1 MNKLDGWN
9 GSRLNY
15 DWKCFNDSIRDAVI
29 RWEDLIDNYC
39 WGMMAKF
46 RWWSKYISLLT
57 SYRRKNCIMHFPY
70 KDEIHDAI
78 TSTRYKLVRSL
89 SFLDN
94 SREKYILYFLFRHSF
109 TNKEL
114 FVNNK
119 EINFNI
125 SFVWE
130 KKISFK
136 RISLRKRKSEI
147 CKYISS
153 QETNLW
159 FSKKKEKKRKKITGF
174 LSVVRLI
181 VRWKR

>member
-1 MNKLDGWN
+1 MIRFLFYLILMRQCVLILKKILKWYVFFKKLWKLYCKLYKIYKLDKLDGWN

-46 RWWSKYISLLT
+46 HWWSKYISLLT

-89 SFLDN
+89 SVLDN
-94 SREKYILYFLFRHSF
+94 SREKYILYFSF
-109 TNKEL
+109 
-114 FVNNK
+114 
-119 EINFNI
+119 
-125 SFVWE
+125 
-130 KKISFK
+130 
-136 RISLRKRKSEI
+136 
-147 CKYISS
+147 
-153 QETNLW
+153 
-159 FSKKKEKKRKKITGF
+159 
-174 LSVVRLI
+174 
-181 VRWKR
+181 

>member
-1 MNKLDGWN
+1 MEIILQIVQNLDKLDGWLGFYFININETMCPNLEKNFGNDTYSLKNFGNCKLYKIYKLDKLDGWN

-15 DWKCFNDSIRDAVI
+15 DWKCFNDSVRDTVI

-89 SFLDN
+89 SVLDN
-94 SREKYILYFLFRHSF
+94 SREKYILYFSF
-109 TNKEL
+109 
-114 FVNNK
+114 
-119 EINFNI
+119 
-125 SFVWE
+125 
-130 KKISFK
+130 
-136 RISLRKRKSEI
+136 
-147 CKYISS
+147 
-153 QETNLW
+153 
-159 FSKKKEKKRKKITGF
+159 
-174 LSVVRLI
+174 
-181 VRWKR
+181 